1 MSDNITYNYE
11 NKRDMKKFIYIIL
24 AGLVVLSCSKSQ
36 APTSNQMEFM
46 FSIGNG
52 ATKVTSTAFES
63 GDAVSLYAVE
73 WSGSEQMPIQVSGN
87 YLNNDKITYN
97 GSAWTSQRTLYWS
110 DNPCDFYA
118 LYPYQASFASIER
131 QPFSVA
137 LDQTGDGY
145 ENSDLLYAYA
155 ENKTR
160 TDGPVLMQ
168 FGHIMSKVAVN
179 LIKGPE
185 FDGDIPDDVEAHVY
199 STITDCYV
207 NMTSGSIEK
216 DIFADKN
223 VITMKKISNE
233 RFEAIVVP
241 QNLEKRTP
249 LIELSMGGIA
259 YLLETSLS
267 FRAGY
272 VHTINVTL
280 NTSPD
285 QEQIEISIDPGVNP
299 WN

>member
-1 MSDNITYNYE
+1 
-11 NKRDMKKFIYIIL
+11 MKKLIHIIL
-24 AGLVVLSCSKSQ
+24 IGLVAVSCSKSQ
-36 APTSNQMEFM
+36 APENNQMEFM

-52 ATKVTSTAFES
+52 ATKVTSTAFET
-63 GDAVSLYAVE
+63 GDEVSLYAVE
-73 WSGSEQMPIQVSGN
+73 WDGNEQYPIQVSGN
-87 YLNNDKITYN
+87 YLNNEKITYN
-97 GSAWTSQRTLYWS
+97 GTSWIPQRTLYWS

-118 LYPYQASFASIER
+118 LYPYQANISSIEK

-137 LDQTGDGY
+137 LDQSGDGY
-145 ENSDLLYAYA
+145 EASDLLYAYA
-155 ENKTR
+155 ERKSR

-168 FGHIMSKVAVN
+168 FGHIMSKVVVN
-179 LIKGPE
+179 LIKGPQFE
-185 FDGDIPDDVEAHVY
+185 GDIPNDVEAHVY

-216 DIFADKN
+216 DIFANKN
-223 VITMKKISNE
+223 TITMKKISNE
-233 RFEAIVVP
+233 RFEAIIVP

-272 VHTINVTL
+272 KHTINVTL

-285 QEQIEISIDPGVNP
+285 QEQIEISIDPGVNG
-299 WN
+299 WD

>member
-1 MSDNITYNYE
+1 
-11 NKRDMKKFIYIIL
+11 MKKIIYIIL
-24 AGLVVLSCSKSQ
+24 ALIFAVSCSKSD
-36 APTSNQMEFM
+36 APVSNQMEFM

-52 ATKVTSTAFES
+52 ATKVTTTGKTATFDI

-73 WSGSEQMPIQVSGN
+73 WDRTEQMPLQVSGN
-87 YLNNDKITYN
+87 YLNNEKISYN
-97 GSAWTSQRTLYWS
+97 GTNWTSLRTLYWS

-118 LYPYQASFASIER
+118 LYPYQASFSSIEK
-131 QPFSVA
+131 QPFSVI
-137 LDQTGDGY
+137 LDQNTGDGY
-145 ENSDLLYAYA
+145 DKSDLMYAYA
-155 ENKTR
+155 ENKSR
-160 TDGPVLMQ
+160 TDGPVAMN
-168 FGHIMSKVAVN
+168 FNHIMSKVVVN
-179 LIKGPE
+179 LVKGE
-185 FDGDIPDDVEAHVY
+185 NFDGEIPSDAVAHVY

-216 DIFADKN
+216 DVFANKN
-223 VITMKKISNE
+223 TITMKKISNDK
-233 RFEAIVVP
+233 FEAIVVP

-249 LIELSMGGIA
+249 LIEISMGGIA

-272 VHTINVTL
+272 QHTITLTL

-285 QEQIEISIDPGVNP
+285 QEMIEISIDPGIQG

>member
-1 MSDNITYNYE
+1 
-11 NKRDMKKFIYIIL
+11 MKKLIHIIL
-24 AGLVVLSCSKSQ
+24 IGLVAVSCSKSQ
-36 APTSNQMEFM
+36 APENNQMEFM

-52 ATKVTSTAFES
+52 ATKVTSTAFET
-63 GDAVSLYAVE
+63 GDEVSLYAVE
-73 WSGSEQMPIQVSGN
+73 WDGNEQYPIQVSGN
-87 YLNNDKITYN
+87 YLNNEKITYN
-97 GSAWTSQRTLYWS
+97 GTSWIPQRTLYWS

-118 LYPYQASFASIER
+118 LYPYQANISSIEK

-137 LDQTGDGY
+137 LDQSGDGY
-145 ENSDLLYAYA
+145 EASDLLYAYA
-155 ENKTR
+155 ERKSR

-168 FGHIMSKVAVN
+168 FGHIMSKVVVN
-179 LIKGPE
+179 LIKGPQFE
-185 FDGDIPDDVEAHVY
+185 GDIPNDVEAHVY

-216 DIFADKN
+216 DIFANKN
-223 VITMKKISNE
+223 TITMKKISNE
-233 RFEAIVVP
+233 RFEAIIVS

-272 VHTINVTL
+272 KHTINVTL

-285 QEQIEISIDPGVNP
+285 QEQIEISIDPGVNG
-299 WN
+299 WD